1 MDVLYLVWIMGLAGL
16 AYLVIF
22 MRLFAMIGRIK
33 ERLIYCRDSHYNR
46 VLVYEEGFIRTLR
59 LGDNSRDRK
68 QSVIDVRDLNTHQLE
83 YTQLAFAGLLLNR
96 APAKVLVI
104 GLGGG
109 VIPRDM
115 HDYFPEAEIDVVEI
129 DPEIVKVAELFFFF
143 KPDERLRVYVADGR
157 EFVQQQASREPR
169 PAYDMVILDSFN
181 SEYIPFHMATRE
193 FLEQVADIL
202 HPRGVVVAN
211 VLRSSRLFDAELR
224 TFEAVYGR
232 YYVFQGRHVSNAIL
246 LSPGPD
252 IPDLEYIAA
261 QETADLLQQ
270 KHGFTF
276 DLNAVTRQFKPR
288 FRTSHKAKILTDDCI

>member
-1 MDVLYLVWIMGLAGL
+1 MGLAGL
-16 AYLVIF
+16 TFLVICTL
-22 MRLFAMIGRIK
+22 LFAMIGGIK
-33 ERLIYCRDSHYNR
+33 ERLIYCKDSHYNR

-68 QSVIDVRDLNTHQLE
+68 QSVIDIRDLGTHQLE

-115 HDYFPEAEIDVVEI
+115 HSYFSGAEIDVVEI

-143 KPDERLRVYVADGR
+143 KPDKRMRVHVADGR
-157 EFVQQQASREPR
+157 EFVQQQASKEPR
-169 PAYDMVILDSFN
+169 PAYEMIILDSFN

-193 FLEQVADIL
+193 FLEQLADIL

-224 TFEAVYGR
+224 TFQAVYGR
-232 YYVFQGRHVSNAIL
+232 YYVFPGRHVSNAIL

-252 IPDLEYIAA
+252 APDLEYITA

-270 KHGFTF
+270 KHGFNF
-276 DLNAVTRQFKPR
+276 DLNAVTRQFKPQ
-288 FRTSHKAKILTDDCI
+288 FRASRKAKILTDDCV

>member
-1 MDVLYLVWIMGLAGL
+1 LDVLYLVWIMGLAGL

-59 LGDNSRDRK
+59 LGYNSRDRK

-181 SEYIPFHMATRE
+181 SEYIPFHMSTRE

-211 VLRSSRLFDAELR
+211 VLRSNRLFDAELR
-224 TFEAVYGR
+224 TFEAPLIWSTSLHWRPPISCSKNTG
-232 YYVFQGRHVSNAIL
+232 
-246 LSPGPD
+246 SPS
-252 IPDLEYIAA
+252 I
-261 QETADLLQQ
+261 
-270 KHGFTF
+270 
-276 DLNAVTRQFKPR
+276 
-288 FRTSHKAKILTDDCI
+288 

>member
-59 LGDNSRDRK
+59 LGYNSRDRK

-169 PAYDMVILDSFN
+169 PAYDMV
-181 SEYIPFHMATRE
+181 
-193 FLEQVADIL
+193 
-202 HPRGVVVAN
+202 VVAN
-211 VLRSSRLFDAELR
+211 VLRSNRLFDAELR

-232 YYVFQGRHVSNAIL
+232 YYVFLGRHVSNAIL

-252 IPDLEYIAA
+252 TPDLEYITAL
-261 QETADLLQQ
+261 ETADLLQQ

-276 DLNAVTRQFKPR
+276 DLNAVTRQFKPQ
-288 FRTSHKAKILTDDCI
+288 FRTSRKAKILTDDCV